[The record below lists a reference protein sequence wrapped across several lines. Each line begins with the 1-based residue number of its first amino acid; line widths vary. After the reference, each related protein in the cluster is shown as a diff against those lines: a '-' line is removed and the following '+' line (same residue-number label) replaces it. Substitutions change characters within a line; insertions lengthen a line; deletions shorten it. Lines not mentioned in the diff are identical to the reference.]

1 MSCIYA
7 RSRTTTTQ
15 TAASLFTGDQDDVA
29 QETNTRRRQEEE
41 DNCDL
46 RLKMGK
52 LVSSWLSFL
61 FGLCYLNGK
70 ICALL
75 ISLCSSISGC
85 LGNGVV
91 FRLKDHVLAD
101 IWSFRI
107 ITEST
112 TIMTTTQEPLY
123 ASGTPVACSV
133 HENCTARIFSL
144 DAYCCQSIGT
154 CCNWFLYTSYFQ

>member
-1 MSCIYA
+1 MH
-7 RSRTTTTQ
+7 
-15 TAASLFTGDQDDVA
+15 
-29 QETNTRRRQEEE
+29 
-41 DNCDL
+41 
-46 RLKMGK
+46 K
-52 LVSSWLSFL
+52 LALGWLSFL

-70 ICALL
+70 ICAANAAAAAIIVCSAL
-75 ISLCSSISGC
+75 I
-85 LGNGVV
+85 VV
-91 FRLKDHVLAD
+91 FVAYLKDQARAD